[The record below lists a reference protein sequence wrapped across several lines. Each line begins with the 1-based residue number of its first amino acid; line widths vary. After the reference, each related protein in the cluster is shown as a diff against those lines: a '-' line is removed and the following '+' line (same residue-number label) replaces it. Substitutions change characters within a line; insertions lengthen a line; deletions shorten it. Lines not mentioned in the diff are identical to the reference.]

1 MLFTSYI
8 TLKMNF
14 NNLKMSKQFLLS
26 ISFLVF
32 FTQVFSQDSIEEL
45 SQKLQNTTDKKIRFE
60 ILDELTKKTVNE
72 SSDRKVKFLKE
83 YLYTAKELK
92 EYDLLANKSRFLI
105 QYYTNT
111 SQLDST
117 KYYVDTMLEY
127 LPLFKDP
134 TTEAHLLLKRASYYY
149 NTDQYEKAIT
159 DYKRS
164 GDIFIKENKGLINAA
179 DARFFT
185 AQVYNDLNDFLNAVT
200 NYEEAY
206 KLYDEFKDEFYKN
219 FTLSE
224 LAGIYSKN
232 GFHEKAIAERKK
244 VLTNAK
250 EIKDYMALC
259 HGYGNLAKI
268 NQKVKNFDNVKK
280 YIDSTTFYIDSISN
294 KQQKVLSKLFL
305 ANLNI
310 DYNLDLN
317 NITLAEQYLKE
328 AKTWVKKTSAP
339 DFFQRMN
346 YEYQA
351 KVYSRKKDY
360 IKAERA
366 LKKVLALK
374 GQEGQEETVKKA
386 EKEIA
391 KVYGATGQFKKAFE
405 HLNTYIQLEEAN
417 NKLIKDNTFLYY
429 QSKFETERKDQE
441 IFKKKTE
448 IELLEKDKQIEKYKR
463 RIIVAILLIV
473 LLIAF
478 MIFYVFWKKAK
489 QKRRALTKE
498 IVDLNT
504 EVTTKKEEVNELL
517 TETITHLRSKEKLAE
532 NLAKLSHEEEGVTLT
547 SIIADLKADKLE
559 DSKILILKK
568 NIETL
573 NYEFLK
579 TLKAKHPT
587 LTKTDI
593 EICSFIKIGLSRAEV
608 ANLRKTSLYAIK
620 STRYRLKKKLN
631 LTSNDSLD
639 QYIHSL

>member
-1 MLFTSYI
+1 
-8 TLKMNF
+8 MNF
-14 NNLKMSKQFLLS
+14 NNLKTSKQFVLS
-26 ISFLVF
+26 IFFLVF
-32 FTQVFSQDSIEEL
+32 FTQVFSQNSIEDL
-45 SQKLQNTTDKKIRFE
+45 SQKLQNTTDKKARFE

-72 SSDRKVKFLKE
+72 NSDRKVKFLKE
-83 YLYTAKELK
+83 YISIAKDLK

-117 KYYVDTMLEY
+117 KYYTDKMLEY

-164 GDIFIKENKGLINAA
+164 GDIFIEENKGLINAA
-179 DARFFT
+179 DARFFA

-206 KLYDEFKDEFYKN
+206 KLYDELKDDFYKN
-219 FTLSE
+219 FTLAE

-232 GFHEKAIAERKK
+232 GFLEKAIAERKR
-244 VLTNAK
+244 VLANAK
-250 EIKDYMALC
+250 EIKDYASLYYA
-259 HGYGNLAKI
+259 YGNLAKI
-268 NQKVKNFDNVKK
+268 SQKVKNYDDVKK
-280 YIDSTTFYIDSISN
+280 YIDSTTVYADSIQN

-310 DYNLDLN
+310 DYNLDLDN
-317 NITLAEQYLKE
+317 VTLAEKYLEE
-328 AKTWVKKTSAP
+328 AKGWVKKTSAP

-346 YEYQA
+346 YEYQG
-351 KVYSRKKDY
+351 KVYSQKKDY
-360 IKAERA
+360 AKAENA
-366 LKKVLALK
+366 FKKVLTLK

-391 KVYGATGQFKKAFE
+391 KVYGATGQYKKAFE
-405 HLNTYIQLEEAN
+405 HLNTYLQLEEAN

-463 RIIVAILLIV
+463 RVIVAVLLIV

-489 QKRRALTKE
+489 RKRRALTKE

-559 DSKILILKK
+559 DSKILVLKK

-579 TLKAKHPT
+579 TLKAKHPK

-608 ANLRKTSLYAIK
+608 ANMRKTSLYAIK

-631 LTSNDSLD
+631 LNTEDSLD
-639 QYIHSL
+639 QYIRSL